1 MSTLRILISGFFIMV
16 LSLSFKAI
24 EEYKTV
30 RWWMLQDVTFEDVY
44 SEELD
49 QYFLKPIF
57 GEKVLALNNQLVE
70 ISGYIIPVDI
80 STGLYVLS
88 AYPFSACYFCG
99 GAGPESVMQLNFKTL
114 PKEKFKTDDYISF
127 RGRLKLNSTN
137 YEDLNY
143 ILLGAEKSPEKPAE

>member
-1 MSTLRILISGFFIMV
+1 MHALRITV
-16 LSLSFKAI
+16 LGIAFWLLNSAFNSQ
-24 EEYKTV
+24 EYKTV

-44 SEELD
+44 DSVTD

-57 GEKVLALNNQLVE
+57 GDRVLALNNHEIE

-80 STGLYVLS
+80 SAGMYVLS

-99 GAGPESVMQLNFKTL
+99 GAGPESVMQLKFKEL
-114 PKEKFKTDDYISF
+114 PKEKLKTDDYITF
-127 RGRLKLNSTN
+127 QGILKLNSTN

-143 ILLGAEKSPEKPAE
+143 ILLAAVTVDSEESN

>member
-1 MSTLRILISGFFIMV
+1 MRAIRVGLF
-16 LSLSFKAI
+16 SLLFSVVTIAFAADD
-24 EEYKTV
+24 YKTV

-44 SEELD
+44 DSMND

-57 GEKVLALNNQLVE
+57 GDKVLALNNQLVQ

-80 STGLYVLS
+80 SSGMYVLS

-99 GAGPESVMQLNFKTL
+99 GAGPESVMQLKFKEL
-114 PKEKFKTDDYISF
+114 PKEKLKTDDYITF
-127 RGRLKLNSTN
+127 KGRLKLNSTN

-143 ILLGAEKSPEKPAE
+143 ILLNAEKVDVEESN